1 MGDEVIY
8 ESLAPEGAWDDPE
21 FLLILAAERVSA
33 QIAIAMDE
41 QGVSQAELARRLG
54 VSRQHISAFMTDP
67 GNPTL
72 QTIVR
77 MAHALGLRVNVEL
90 TPAEEPED
98 EAPEAEEAA
107 EKTPA
112 EA

>member
-1 MGDEVIY
+1 MDNEVIY
-8 ESLAPEGAWDDPE
+8 ESLAPEGAWEDPE

-54 VSRQHISAFMTDP
+54 VSRQHISAFLADP

-72 QTIVR
+72 KTMVD

-90 TPAEEPED
+90 APAEESED
-98 EAPEAEEAA
+98 EAPEAEEAS
-107 EKTPA
+107 ERTPA